1 MEESKI
7 INEVYLKRK
16 NQGINKE
23 KLSQRIQNELLQKKK
38 KRENKNQYIT
48 AQYLVKN
55 NRERQKSYSS
65 YKHKIRIANKLI
77 D

>member
-23 KLSQRIQNELLQKKK
+23 KLSQRVQNELLQKKK
-38 KRENKNQYIT
+38 KREYSNQNINE
-48 AQYLVKN
+48 QSLVKN
-55 NRERQKSYSS
+55 QEKD
-65 YKHKIRIANKLI
+65 KKVIHRINIK
-77 D
+77 

>member
-23 KLSQRIQNELLQKKK
+23 KLSQRVQNELLQKKK
-38 KRENKNQYIT
+38 KREYSNQNINE
-48 AQYLVKN
+48 QSLVKN
-55 NRERQKSYSS
+55 QEKDKKVIHHINIK
-65 YKHKIRIANKLI
+65 
-77 D
+77 

>member
-23 KLSQRIQNELLQKKK
+23 KLSQRVQNELLQKKK
-38 KRENKNQYIT
+38 KR
-48 AQYLVKN
+48 
-55 NRERQKSYSS
+55 
-65 YKHKIRIANKLI
+65 
-77 D
+77 

>member
-16 NQGINKE
+16 NQGLSKE
-23 KLSQRIQNELLQKKK
+23 KLSQRIYNELLQKKK
-38 KRENKNQYIT
+38 RRENTHQYIS
-48 AQYLVKN
+48 AQILVKN

-65 YKHKIRIANKLI
+65 YKQKL
-77 D
+77 